1 MERLKQLIE
10 CLQVGSLLKD
20 QLLAEVKAV
29 EKQLVGCEF
38 KYSRTLMDK
47 NAITNILNA
56 SISEIEKQKKII
68 EDARNKINENLQA
81 LDHQKKLIEI
91 KNGELNKAMDNLK
104 STQRQLIESEKMA
117 SLGELTAGIAH
128 EIQNPLNFVNNFSEV
143 NTELLEE
150 LSTEADD
157 ENKKMIISDLKQ
169 NCEKILFHG
178 KRADAIVKNML
189 QHSQKNKGSKESTDI
204 NALAD
209 EFLRLSYHGL
219 RAKDQNFVAEYKTE
233 FDQSIGKIKIYPQD
247 VGRVL
252 LNLCNNAFYAVN
264 EKKKIANPEY
274 HPLVTITTRKTKND
288 LNKEAIEIIITD
300 NGMGVPEKIRHKIFQ
315 PFFTTKP
322 AGKGT
327 GLGLSLSY
335 DIITKEHEGKFSVE
349 STEGQGS
356 SFVIEL
362 PVDSGS

>member
-1 MERLKQLIE
+1 MERLKHLIE
-10 CLQVGSLLKD
+10 SSQVDSLLKD
-20 QLLAEVKAV
+20 QLITELKAV
-29 EKQLVGCEF
+29 EKELVSCEF

-56 SISEIEKQKKII
+56 SITEIEKQKKII
-68 EDARNKINENLQA
+68 EDARNKINENLEA

-91 KNGELNKAMDNLK
+91 KNSELNNAMDNLK
-104 STQRQLIESEKMA
+104 ATQRQLIESEKMA

-143 NTELLEE
+143 NTELIEE
-150 LSTEADD
+150 LSTEVDD
-157 ENKKMIISDLKQ
+157 ENKKIIMSDLKQ

-189 QHSQKNKGSKESTDI
+189 QHSQKNKGAKESTDI

-219 RAKDQNFVAEYKTE
+219 RAKDQSFVAEYKTE
-233 FDQSIGKIKIYPQD
+233 FDKSIGKIKIFPQD
-247 VGRVL
+247 IGRVL
-252 LNLCNNAFYAVN
+252 LNLCNNAFYAVT
-264 EKKKIANPEY
+264 EKKKMSNADY
-274 HPLVTITTRKTKND
+274 HPLVTITTKKTKNA
-288 LNKEAIEIIITD
+288 LNREIVEIVIAD
-300 NGMGVPEKIRHKIFQ
+300 NGMGIPEKIRHKIFQ

-335 DIITKEHEGKFSVE
+335 DIIVKEHAGKFFAE
-349 STEGQGS
+349 STDGKGS

-362 PVDSGS
+362 PVDNQG